1 MEASYLF
8 NIGDKIVYPMQGIG
22 IIEDIEEKTFSGKTQ
37 TYYII
42 KMLTN
47 NMKIMLPS
55 IRAEDLNVRLISD
68 ESTLENVLIALNN
81 KQWDSEEMPPSKQRY
96 KINMDK
102 IKSGSFEKNAEVV
115 YDLTFINKKKPLNSN
130 EKQMLKNTRK
140 LLINEIT
147 LIKQIS
153 EDEAVSL
160 LKENI
165 N

>member
-1 MEASYLF
+1 MF

-22 IIEDIEEKTFSGKTQ
+22 IIEDIEEKTFSGETQ

-55 IRAEDLNVRLISD
+55 IRAKDLNVRLISD
-68 ESTLENVLIALNN
+68 EATLENVLIALNN
-81 KQWDSEEMPPSKQRY
+81 KKWDSEEIPSSKQRY

-102 IKSGSFEKNAEVV
+102 IKLGSFEKNAEVV